1 MDLETNIFSPY
12 PGQAGK
18 DSCFTLN
25 LDKLVNSPKFRHA
38 CEGRHPELFKK
49 LVSRLRGKDA
59 KGRIKTYYKAIN
71 FGLLIIRRVSNFGIL
86 I

>member
-1 MDLETNIFSPY
+1 MDLETNIFSSY

-38 CEGRHPELFKK
+38 CEGRHPELLKNWFPAFAG
-49 LVSRLRGKDA
+49 RTPKDV
-59 KGRIKTYYKAIN
+59 
-71 FGLLIIRRVSNFGIL
+71 LIIRRVSNFGIL